1 MTAWFAGDFERCLE
15 LCNTVRT
22 RDARTR
28 THALLL
34 SARALVRLYRFDE
47 AHRALQGLPPMADRS
62 DEWITAQM
70 IAGELHVRKGNV
82 SDGLAVLQT
91 AQASAS
97 DAHRTIRAELALNV
111 ALAHYCL
118 HDFAAAD
125 EALSLIDDDADLIHA
140 RAVQYKAWIAWAR
153 GDTGRA
159 SSLFLHALRAFD
171 EGAYHDR
178 YFETNCL
185 RALAHLAVERIDR
198 RIWDAVR
205 ARRSLIDWSA
215 KGLAEPHFFV
225 AYCAATYRLDVEGD
239 PIEAAREARHAER
252 IAPSDAFRVQAR
264 CKRAAIARQVGEHHA
279 HRDHIDS
286 ASELFASIDAPR
298 LAGDE
303 KVIPV
308 ILAEEL
314 ARIRPAQAAS
324 LLNMYRSLLP
334 PTPMRISA
342 QSPLSSAYY
351 NLVDAITR
359 ERSGDR
365 ALAVRTYRA
374 AFDAFREFGYTRR
387 AATAALSL
395 WRLTGERM
403 YYSYLTTVVSELSPR
418 SWLRR
423 EIETAK
429 TLPVRMTVAQREVL
443 CLICEGKSNPE
454 IARVRQRSLH
464 TIRNVVARLF
474 QIFDVTSREQLAVEC
489 VRRGLYTPN

>member
-1 MTAWFAGDFERCLE
+1 MSAWFAGDFERCLE
-15 LCNTVRT
+15 LCSAVRA
-22 RDARTR
+22 RDTRTR
-28 THALLL
+28 THVLLL
-34 SARALVRLYRFDE
+34 TARALVRLYRFDE
-47 AHRALQGLPPMADRS
+47 AHRALQALPPMADRS

-70 IAGELHVRKGNV
+70 VAGEMHVRKGNV
-82 SDGLAVLQT
+82 SHGLAVLQT
-91 AQASAS
+91 AQDCASE
-97 DAHRTIRAELALNV
+97 AHRTIRAEVSLNI
-111 ALAHYCL
+111 ALAYYCL
-118 HDFAAAD
+118 HDFDAAD
-125 EALSLIDDDADLIHA
+125 EALSLVDDDADLIHA
-140 RAVQYKAWIAWAR
+140 RAVQYKAWITWAR

-171 EGAYHDR
+171 EGQYHDR
-178 YFETNCL
+178 YFEANCV

-198 RIWDAVR
+198 RIWDAVC
-205 ARRSLIDWSA
+205 ARRSVIDWSA

-225 AYCAATYRLDVEGD
+225 AYSAATYRLDIEGD
-239 PIEAAREARHAER
+239 PVEAAREARHAER

-279 HRDHIDS
+279 HRDHVDS
-286 ASELFASIDAPR
+286 AAELFGSLDMQA

-303 KVIPV
+303 KLVAV

-314 ARIRPAQAAS
+314 ARIRPAEAAS
-324 LLNMYRSLLP
+324 LVDMYRSLLP

-342 QSPLSSAYY
+342 QSPLASAYR
-351 NLVDAITR
+351 NLVDAMTR
-359 ERSGDR
+359 ENSGDR
-365 ALAVRTYRA
+365 TLAVRTYRA

-403 YYSYLTTVVSELSPR
+403 YYSYLTAVVSELSPR

-423 EIETAK
+423 EIESAK
-429 TLPVRMTVAQREVL
+429 TLPVRMTPAQREVL

-454 IARVRQRSLH
+454 IARMRKRSLH